1 MATIPLHYDG
11 WLHLP
16 AEVYKHLNVSNGD
29 RLEVEVIDDA
39 LVLHPARQA
48 DRTMAPEPAVAE
60 DRPAAA
66 PAEAETAASKRG
78 PGRPR
83 KLVTQDPTPHIKV
96 GGRRKSTP
104 SV

>member
-16 AEVYKHLNVSNGD
+16 AEVHKHLNISNGD
-29 RLEVEVIDDA
+29 RLEAEVIDGA
-39 LVLHPARQA
+39 LVLRPARQT
-48 DRTMAPEPAVAE
+48 DGTMAPEPAAV
-60 DRPAAA
+60 RPAAA

-83 KLVTQDPTPHIKV
+83 KLVTQDSASHIKV
-96 GGRRKSTP
+96 GGRRKSTLP
-104 SV
+104 V